1 MTEIQGIN
9 LLELV
14 DKYSA
19 PLYVYDTNQIKKN
32 YEKFVSAFDVPKLK
46 VNYACKALSNISI
59 LRLFNDLG
67 SGLDCV
73 SIQEIRLGLAA
84 GFKPEDILFTPNNIS
99 EEEYADAISLGVG
112 INVDNL
118 EMLEYFGATYPDIP
132 VCVRINPH
140 MMAGGNRNISVGHIG
155 SKFGISIHQLPL
167 LERIVNS
174 FKMNINGIHVH
185 TGSDILDSEI
195 FIKAAKLIL
204 GVVDKFDTVQFVDFG
219 SGFKVAY
226 KKGGLATDI
235 EELGKEFSEM
245 FNGYCADK
253 GRDLELKFEPG
264 KYMVSNAGYFLVKV
278 NVIKQTPATTFIGVD
293 SGQNHLIR
301 PMFYDAYHEIV
312 NISNPEGKKKIY
324 SIVGYICETD
334 TFGADR
340 QMNKVS
346 KDDIIMFKNAGA
358 YCFSMA
364 SNYNSRY
371 KPAEVLIHE
380 GKEYLIT
387 KRETQE
393 DIMRNQLDPQL
404 LFSDKQR
411 SLPSPGLAIE
421 LPEKQKSA
429 IDNGKSAT

>member
-1 MTEIQGIN
+1 MTEIQGID
-9 LLELV
+9 LLNLV

-19 PLYVYDTNQIKKN
+19 PLYVYDTQAIEDNYKKFIN
-32 YEKFVSAFDVPKLK
+32 AFDVPKLK

-59 LRLFNDLG
+59 LRLFNKLG
-67 SGLDCV
+67 AGLDCV

-84 GFKPEDILFTPNNIS
+84 GYKPTDILFTPNNIS
-99 EEEYADAISLGVG
+99 EEEYADAIACGVG

-118 EMLEYFGATYPDIP
+118 EMLEYFGATYPEIP
-132 VCVRINPH
+132 VCIRINPH

-167 LERIVNS
+167 LERIVKS
-174 FKMNINGIHVH
+174 FKINVNGIHVH

-204 GVVDKFDTVQFVDFG
+204 GVVDKFDTVKFVDFG

-226 KKGGLATDI
+226 KPGGLETDI
-235 EELGKEFSEM
+235 AELGSEFSTM
-245 FNGYCADK
+245 FNAYCAEK
-253 GRDLELKFEPG
+253 GRELELKFEPG
-264 KYMVSNAGYFLVKV
+264 KYLVSNAGYFLVKA
-278 NVIKQTPATTFIGVD
+278 NVIKQTPATTFVGVD

-301 PMFYDAYHEIV
+301 PMFYNAYHEIV

-340 QMNKVS
+340 QLNQVS
-346 KDDIIMFKNAGA
+346 KDDILMFKNAGA
-358 YCFSMA
+358 YCYAMS

-371 KPAEVLIHE
+371 KPAEVLIHQ
-380 GKEYLIT
+380 GKDYLISR
-387 KRETQE
+387 RETQE
-393 DIMRNQLDPQL
+393 DIMRNQLDPL
-404 LFSDKQR
+404 SF
-411 SLPSPGLAIE
+411 
-421 LPEKQKSA
+421 
-429 IDNGKSAT
+429 